1 VTFLDSSVII
11 DYLDGVEEVV
21 KFVDA
26 QPALVT
32 SSICIYEVLAGEVF
46 SAGET
51 DLVGAR
57 ENFGRVV
64 ALDFSEEITFEAARM
79 QTRLLAS
86 GDPLSPRDLTIA
98 ATARS
103 EGTELVG
110 SDADF
115 DTEGLRDL
123 LSVRKLGP
131 QAGNLREG
139 ATE

>member
-11 DYLDGVEEVV
+11 DYLDGDEAVIT
-21 KFVDA
+21 FVDER
-26 QPALVT
+26 PALVT

-46 SAGET
+46 SASQT

-57 ENFGRVV
+57 ENFGRVT
-64 ALDFSEEITFEAARM
+64 ALDFSEEVAFEAARM
-79 QTRLLAS
+79 QNRLLES
-86 GDPLSPRDLTIA
+86 GNPLSPRDLMIA

-103 EGTELVG
+103 EGRELAV

-123 LSVRKLGP
+123 LSVRKFGP
-131 QAGNLREG
+131 
-139 ATE
+139 

>member
-21 KFVDA
+21 EFVNE
-26 QPALVT
+26 QPTLVT

-51 DLVGAR
+51 DLIGAR
-57 ENFGRVV
+57 ENFGRVTAV
-64 ALDFSEEITFEAARM
+64 DFSEEVAFEAARM
-79 QTRLLAS
+79 QNRLLES
-86 GDPLSPRDLTIA
+86 GTPMSPRDLMIA

-103 EGTELVG
+103 EGKELVV

-115 DTEGLRDL
+115 DTEGLREL
-123 LSVRKLGP
+123 LSIRRFGP
-131 QAGNLREG
+131 Y
-139 ATE
+139 

>member
-11 DYLDGVEEVV
+11 DYLAGVEDVV
-21 KFVDA
+21 EFVDE
-26 QPALVT
+26 QPNLVT

-57 ENFGRVV
+57 ENFGRVT
-64 ALDFSEEITFEAARM
+64 ALDFSEEVALEAARM
-79 QTRLLAS
+79 QTRLLES
-86 GDPLSPRDLTIA
+86 GNPMPPRDLMIA

-103 EGTELVG
+103 EGKELVV

-115 DTEGLRDL
+115 DTEGLREL
-123 LSVRKLGP
+123 LSVRRFGP
-131 QAGNLREG
+131 Y
-139 ATE
+139 

>member
-21 KFVDA
+21 EFVNE
-26 QPALVT
+26 QPTLVT

-51 DLVGAR
+51 DLIGAR
-57 ENFGRVV
+57 ENFGRVT
-64 ALDFSEEITFEAARM
+64 ALDFSEEVAFEAARM
-79 QTRLLAS
+79 QNRLLES
-86 GDPLSPRDLTIA
+86 GTPMSPRDLMIA

-103 EGTELVG
+103 EGKELVV

-115 DTEGLRDL
+115 DTEGLREL
-123 LSVRKLGP
+123 LSIRRFGP
-131 QAGNLREG
+131 Y
-139 ATE
+139 